1 MLRCRVQISKKFG
14 SEQERKRVSGNEA
27 NADDEKIIL
36 KEWKDF

>member
-1 MLRCRVQISKKFG
+1 MLRKGVQISKKFG

-36 KEWKDF
+36 KGWKDF